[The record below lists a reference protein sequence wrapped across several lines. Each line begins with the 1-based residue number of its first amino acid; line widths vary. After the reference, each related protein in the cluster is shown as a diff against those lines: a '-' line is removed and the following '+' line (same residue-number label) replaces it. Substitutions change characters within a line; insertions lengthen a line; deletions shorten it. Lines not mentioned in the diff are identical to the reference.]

1 MDLDVVFLGT
11 GARHPSPARG
21 ASALVVER
29 GPDHLLVDC
38 GEGTQ
43 ERLMRS
49 RPGLRHL
56 RGILVTHCHG
66 DHLLGLTGLLATFS
80 DVRDEPLIVAGPP
93 GLAAAIDAFRPW
105 FGDLRFPLRVVEA
118 DAGTTLDLGGWRVE
132 AVPAAHV
139 VPAFAWAL
147 REPPL
152 PGHLDPVRAR
162 RRGVPEGPLLAR
174 LAAGGDV
181 ALPGGGVV
189 HSSDVVGPP
198 RPGRVVVVSGDT
210 APSERIAA
218 AAAGAD
224 LLVHEATF
232 LTSEAELAARSG
244 HSTAA
249 QAARLAAD
257 AGVRALAL
265 THTSQR
271 YDRQAVLAEARPHY
285 PGVLLPDDL
294 DAVRIPL
301 PERGGPV
308 LVPAGGAVTPPPG
321 GTPAD
326 PAG

>member
-66 DHLLGLTGLLATFS
+66 DHLLGLPGLLATFS
-80 DVRDEPLIVAGPP
+80 DVRDEPLVVAGPP
-93 GLAAAIDAFRPW
+93 GLAAAVDTFRPW
-105 FGDLRFPLRVVEA
+105 FGELRFPLRVVEA
-118 DAGTTLDLGGWRVE
+118 APGDALDLGGWRVE
-132 AVPAAHV
+132 AVAAAHI
-139 VPAFAWAL
+139 VPALAWAL

-152 PGHLDPVRAR
+152 PGHLDPAAAR
-162 RRGVPEGPLLAR
+162 GRGVPEGPLLAR
-174 LAAGGDV
+174 LAAGE
-181 ALPGGGVV
+181 
-189 HSSDVVGPP
+189 DVVAPGAGLVRSAEVMGPP
-198 RPGRVVVVSGDT
+198 RPGRVLVVSGDT
-210 APSERIAA
+210 APAPGVAEAA
-218 AAAGAD
+218 HGAD
-224 LLVHEATF
+224 LLIHEATF
-232 LTSEAELAARSG
+232 LAPEAELAAHSG

-265 THTSQR
+265 THTSHR
-271 YDRQAVLAEARPHY
+271 YTADRVLAEARPHF
-285 PGVLLPDDL
+285 PAVMLPADL

-301 PERGGPV
+301 PERGAPV
-308 LVPAGGAVTPPPG
+308 LVPCGGA
-321 GTPAD
+321 GT
-326 PAG
+326 

>member
-66 DHLLGLTGLLATFS
+66 DHLLGLPGLLATFS
-80 DVRDEPLIVAGPP
+80 DVREEPLVVAGPP
-93 GLAAAIDAFRPW
+93 GLAAAVDGFRPW
-105 FGDLRFPLRVVEA
+105 FGELRFPLTVVEA
-118 DAGTTLDLGGWRVE
+118 AAGDVLDLGGWRVE

-139 VPAFAWAL
+139 VPALAWAL

-152 PGHLDPVRAR
+152 PGHLDPGAAR

-174 LAAGGDV
+174 LASGADV
-181 ALPGGGVV
+181 DLPGTGPVR
-189 HSSDVVGPP
+189 SADVVGPP

-210 APSERIAA
+210 APSPAIADA
-218 AAAGAD
+218 ARGAD

-232 LTSEAELAARSG
+232 LESEAALAVRSG
-244 HSTAA
+244 HSTAR

-271 YDRQAVLAEARPHY
+271 YTADRVLAEARPHF
-285 PGVLLPDDL
+285 PAVMLPDDL

-301 PERGGPV
+301 AERGAAV
-308 LVPAGGAVTPPPG
+308 LVPGGGAGG
-321 GTPAD
+321 
-326 PAG
+326 